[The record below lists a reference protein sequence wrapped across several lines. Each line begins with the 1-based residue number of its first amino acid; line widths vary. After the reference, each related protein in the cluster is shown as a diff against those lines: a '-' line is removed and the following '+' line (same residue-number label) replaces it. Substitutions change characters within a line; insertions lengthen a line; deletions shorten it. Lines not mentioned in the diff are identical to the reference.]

1 MKADLLKIINHYGI
15 NNQLKQFNEESYE
28 LIEAILNH
36 EWLKEKRLE
45 DINHVVEEIA
55 DVLVMVSQFVEY
67 YQIEEEMLDWYM
79 NYKVKRQLERMKK

>member
-36 EWLKEKRLE
+36 EWLKEKGLE

-67 YQIEEEMLDWYM
+67 YQIEEAMLDWYM

>member
-1 MKADLLKIINHYGI
+1 MKDDLLKIINYYGVD
-15 NNQLKQFNEESYE
+15 NQLKQFNEESYE
-28 LIEAILNH
+28 LIEAIKNH
-36 EWLKEKRLE
+36 EWLKEKGLE

-79 NYKVKRQLERMKK
+79 NYKVKRQLDRMKK

>member
-36 EWLKEKRLE
+36 EWLKEKGLE

-79 NYKVKRQLERMKK
+79 NYKVKRQLDRMKK

>member
-1 MKADLLKIINHYGI
+1 MIDLKEFVKICEDYKIE
-15 NNQLKQFNEESYE
+15 LKQFNEESYE

-79 NYKVKRQLERMKK
+79 NYKVKRQLDRMKK

>member
-1 MKADLLKIINHYGI
+1 MKDDLLKIINHYGI

-28 LIEAILNH
+28 LIEAIKNH
-36 EWLKEKRLE
+36 EWLKEKGLE

-79 NYKVKRQLERMKK
+79 NYKVKRQLDRMKK

>member
-36 EWLKEKRLE
+36 EWLKEKGLE

>member
-1 MKADLLKIINHYGI
+1 MKDDLLKIINHYGI

-28 LIEAILNH
+28 LMEAIFNH
-36 EWLKEKRLE
+36 EWLKEKGLE

>member
-1 MKADLLKIINHYGI
+1 MKADLLKIINHYGVG
-15 NNQLKQFNEESYE
+15 NQLKQFNEESYE
-28 LIEAILNH
+28 LMVAIFNH
-36 EWLKEKRLE
+36 EWLKEKGLE

-79 NYKVKRQLERMKK
+79 NYKVKRQLDRMKK